1 MLLQSWQ
8 HFTSSPPP
16 QAKVIITMKS
26 RIRHGLDFVA
36 SQSPKS
42 MTLAFSCHESEGRAL
57 DLRLRLKTT
66 LFVPPSSV
74 KGNVNLPFA
83 LHIRRQHTHRGTHR
97 HRHTQAQAHMHM
109 LLSTYIGRDRRQ
121 KTVGCRL
128 ACLPALAVAQKCMLH
143 FMPLLQLVCLHLSL
157 SLYLFLCLP
166 SLFRVLGFFMAAAS
180 TLKCVNSST
189 FYGILMLNMTAILF
203 LFYLPTRACLCV
215 CVCVSFFDCLIAYWP
230 PRSAPTLSY
239 FSLMLPALPLP
250 QH

>member
-42 MTLAFSCHESEGRAL
+42 MSLAFSCHESEGRAL

-83 LHIRRQHTHRGTHR
+83 LHVRRQHTHK
-97 HRHTQAQAHMHM
+97 HTQAQAHTGTGTHAHVAQHVHWQ
-109 LLSTYIGRDRRQ
+109 RQ
-121 KTVGCRL
+121 KTEDSRLPSCLPSCLGGCPKMYATL
-128 ACLPALAVAQKCMLH
+128 YATTPACLSSSLSVS
-143 FMPLLQLVCLHLSL
+143 VSLSL
-157 SLYLFLCLP
+157 SSVVVP
-166 SLFRVLGFFMAAAS
+166 RIGFF
-180 TLKCVNSST
+180 
-189 FYGILMLNMTAILF
+189 YGS
-203 LFYLPTRACLCV
+203 C
-215 CVCVSFFDCLIAYWP
+215 
-230 PRSAPTLSY
+230 
-239 FSLMLPALPLP
+239 
-250 QH
+250 